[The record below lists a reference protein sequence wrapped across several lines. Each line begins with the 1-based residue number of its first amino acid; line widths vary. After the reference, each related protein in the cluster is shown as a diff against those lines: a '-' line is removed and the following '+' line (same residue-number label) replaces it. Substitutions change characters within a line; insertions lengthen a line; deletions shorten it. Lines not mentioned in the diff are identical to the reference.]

1 MTSET
6 ARQQF
11 AVTDKPHIALAVGD
25 AAGIGPEIIVTLLAD
40 PLTARKA
47 NVTLIANM
55 PALEAAAKSRGV
67 PLPTESD
74 WLSIPQWP
82 GLHRVITPAKVG
94 EENGLFIL
102 ESLKMGVAMV
112 ASGQADAL
120 CFGPLNKGA
129 MRLGGMQQ
137 EDEMRWLSNELNY
150 KGVCGEFNV
159 LDKLWTARVT
169 SHIPLSA
176 VSSQLSAEKVARAIG
191 MLTRALQDAGVA
203 QPKIGVCGLNPHNGD
218 NGNYGDEEGRI
229 ITPGIELA
237 ASQGYP
243 AEGPFPADTIFLRA
257 RDGQFDG
264 IVSMY
269 HDQGQIATKM
279 MGFDI
284 GVTVQGG
291 LPIPVTTP
299 AHGTAYE
306 IVGKGIAKTTAMANA
321 FDLACRMGTGHR
333 QKTLSSAK

>member
-1 MTSET
+1 MTNET
-6 ARQQF
+6 LRQTF
-11 AVTDKPHIALAVGD
+11 AETDKPHIVLAVGD
-25 AAGIGPEIIVTLLAD
+25 AAGIGPEVIVTLLAD
-40 PLTARKA
+40 PQTARKA

-55 PALEAAAKSRGV
+55 PALEAAARSKGV
-67 PLPTESD
+67 ALPTATD

-82 GLHRVITPAKVG
+82 GLHRHIAPAQVS
-94 EENGLFIL
+94 EDNGVFIL
-102 ESLKMGVAMV
+102 ESLKIGVEMV
-112 ASGQADAL
+112 ASGQSDAL

-137 EDEMRWLSNELNY
+137 EDEMRWLANELNY
-150 KGVCGEFNV
+150 QGVCGEFNV

-176 VSSQLSAEKVARAIG
+176 VSSQLTAEKVARAIG
-191 MLTRALQDAGVA
+191 MLTQALKDAGVA

-306 IVGKGIAKTTAMANA
+306 IVGKGVAKTTAMANA
-321 FDLACRMGTGHR
+321 FDLACRMGISHR
-333 QKTLSSAK
+333 QKRA